1 MIFEQAVEVK
11 MNSLREKVGQLP
23 SIRASMLI
31 TEEDELMFEDG
42 KISLG
47 GGTESERS
55 SLSEGGLEF
64 YLQFYSSSQNQ
75 VFILAVSRWRV

>member
-1 MIFEQAVEVK
+1 
-11 MNSLREKVGQLP
+11 MNAIREKVGKQP

-42 KISLG
+42 KFSVG

-55 SLSEGGLEF
+55 SLSDGKPYEKLIVA
-64 YLQFYSSSQNQ
+64 L
-75 VFILAVSRWRV
+75 LH